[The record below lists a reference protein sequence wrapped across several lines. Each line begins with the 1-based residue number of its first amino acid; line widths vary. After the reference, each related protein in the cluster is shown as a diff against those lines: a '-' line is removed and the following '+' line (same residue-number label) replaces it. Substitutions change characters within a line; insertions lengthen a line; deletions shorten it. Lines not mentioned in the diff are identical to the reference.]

1 MPMVQVKNLK
11 KHFGEIEVLMGVSF
25 DVEQGEVFVIIG
37 PSGSGKSTVLRCLN
51 FIEEY
56 DDGEVIIDGEL
67 LGYRLD
73 DKGHRVRQSEADIAR
88 MRTEVGMVFQSYN
101 LFPHVNVIDN
111 LTMAP
116 IHVKGMAKADAV
128 SLALDL
134 LDKVGLAEFAE
145 SYPSR
150 LSGGQQQRVAIAR
163 SLAMQPKV
171 LLFDE
176 VTSALD
182 PELVGEVLEVIR
194 NLASEG
200 FTMVIVTH
208 EMELAKDIGQ
218 KMLFMDKGLIVEQ
231 GVPEELLT
239 RPKTGRMQD
248 FLARFHGKEKAA

>member
-25 DVEQGEVFVIIG
+25 DVQKGEVFVIIG
-37 PSGSGKSTVLRCLN
+37 PSGSGKSTVLRCVN

-67 LGYRLD
+67 VGYRLD
-73 DKGHRVRQSEADIAR
+73 DKGHRVRQSEAHIAK

-116 IHVKGMAKADAV
+116 IHVKGLPKADAV
-128 SLALDL
+128 SLAMDL
-134 LDKVGLAEFAE
+134 LDKVGLADFAE
-145 SYPSR
+145 AYPSR

-163 SLAMQPKV
+163 SLAMEPKV

-182 PELVGEVLEVIR
+182 PELVGEVLQVMR
-194 NLASEG
+194 QLAKEG
-200 FTMVIVTH
+200 NTMVIVTH
-208 EMELAKDIGQ
+208 EMTFARDIGQ
-218 KMLFMDKGLIVEQ
+218 NLLFMDNGLIVEQ
-231 GVPEELLT
+231 GLPEQLLT
-239 RPKTGRMQD
+239 KPKTGRMQD
-248 FLARFHGKEKAA
+248 FLKRFHDDTKSA